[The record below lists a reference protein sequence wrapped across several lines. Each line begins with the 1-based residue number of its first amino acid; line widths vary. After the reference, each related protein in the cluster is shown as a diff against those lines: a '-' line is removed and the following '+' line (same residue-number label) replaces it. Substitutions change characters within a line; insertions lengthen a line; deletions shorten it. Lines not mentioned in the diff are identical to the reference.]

1 MSSAFPKYKKRI
13 LAAVLSVGIAAAI
26 MVPAGCQKKTAESEN
41 RAFEEF
47 TKEVFC
53 REVASNT
60 ISLHY
65 TLKNPE
71 DYGIEETAVTFGGF
85 ETEKDAILASVE
97 NLQQAMAEYDYG
109 NLSVENRLTYDVLDY
124 YLERT
129 EADAKYILYEEP
141 LGLVSGV
148 QTQLPVILSEYPFYD
163 KEDVDTYLE
172 LMKTTPEYFEELT
185 EFEQAKSKAGLFMS
199 DEAAQEVITQCKSFM
214 NMGESN
220 YLISTFVER
229 IKQVEGFS
237 EEEKS
242 KYLQKNALMLS
253 SYVLPAYAK
262 LVATLQ
268 TLMGTGENEMGLCYL
283 PEGKEYYKEVVKDAT
298 GSSRSVAELKGLTK
312 QQIIADLEA
321 MEKVLGIAGEEEI
334 EEQDAEQGEEQAEEP
349 SEEQDIDRVEE
360 QAEEPSEERDIDRV
374 EEQAEEPSEE
384 QDIDRVEE
392 QAIETMSMDAADPVA
407 ILNSLEEEITKAFP
421 ESPDT
426 TVSVKYV
433 PEAMEEHLSP
443 AFYMIPAID
452 NYEDNV
458 IYVNQAHMGNTLTL
472 FTTLAHEGYP
482 GHLYQTVYYASTDP
496 DPLRSIFNF
505 GGYVEGWATYA
516 EMCSYSLAPLTREQS
531 TLLQKNSSIILGLYT
546 LADIGIHYEGW
557 SRMDTFSFFS
567 NYGISDIDTVNRIY
581 DLILG
586 SPGNYLKYYI
596 GYLEFL
602 ELKKE
607 WVAEKGEEFSQKEFH
622 EAVLSVGP
630 APFELVEK
638 YIR

>member
-13 LAAVLSVGIAAAI
+13 LAAVLSVGIAAA
-26 MVPAGCQKKTAESEN
+26 MVPAGCQKKTAENEN

-85 ETEKDAILASVE
+85 ETEKAAILASVE

-242 KYLQKNALMLS
+242 KYIQKNALMLS
-253 SYVLPAYAK
+253 SYVLPAYSK
-262 LVATLQ
+262 LVAKLQ
-268 TLMGTGENEMGLCYL
+268 TLMGTGENEKGLCYL
-283 PEGKEYYKEVVKDAT
+283 PEGKEYYEEVVKDAT
-298 GSSRSVAELKGLTK
+298 GSSRSVEELKGLTK

-334 EEQDAEQGEEQAEEP
+334 EEQDAEQG
-349 SEEQDIDRVEE
+349 
-360 QAEEPSEERDIDRV
+360 

-458 IYVNQAHMGNTLTL
+458 IYVNQAHMGNALTL

>member
-229 IKQVEGFS
+229 IKQVEGLS

-242 KYLQKNALMLS
+242 KYIQKNALMLS
-253 SYVLPAYAK
+253 SYVLPAYSK
-262 LVATLQ
+262 LVAKLQ
-268 TLMGTGENEMGLCYL
+268 TLMGTGENEKGLCYL
-283 PEGKEYYKEVVKDAT
+283 PEGKEYYEEVVEDAT

-321 MEKVLGIAGEEEI
+321 MEKVLGVADEEEV
-334 EEQDAEQGEEQAEEP
+334 EKQGEEQAEEP
-349 SEEQDIDRVEE
+349 SEEQDIE
-360 QAEEPSEERDIDRV
+360 
-374 EEQAEEPSEE
+374 
-384 QDIDRVEE
+384 RVEE

-458 IYVNQAHMGNTLTL
+458 IYVNQAHMGNALTL

>member
-1 MSSAFPKYKKRI
+1 MSSAFPKYKRKV
-13 LAAVLSVGIAAAI
+13 LAAVLSVGIAAA
-26 MVPAGCQKKTAESEN
+26 MVLAGCQKKTAESEN

-85 ETEKDAILASVE
+85 ETEKEAILASVE
-97 NLQQAMAEYDYG
+97 NLQQAMTEYDYG
-109 NLSVENRLTYDVLDY
+109 SLSVENRLTYDVLDY

-199 DEAAQEVITQCKSFM
+199 DEAAQEVIKQCKSFM

-229 IKQVEGFS
+229 IKQVEELS

-242 KYLQKNALMLS
+242 KYIQKNALMLS
-253 SYVLPAYAK
+253 SYVLPAYSK
-262 LVATLQ
+262 LVAKLQ

-283 PEGKEYYKEVVKDAT
+283 PEGKEYYEEVVEDAT
-298 GSSRSVAELKGLTK
+298 GSSRSVAEFKGLTK

-334 EEQDAEQGEEQAEEP
+334 EEQDVKQGEEQAEEP
-349 SEEQDIDRVEE
+349 SEEQDIE
-360 QAEEPSEERDIDRV
+360 
-374 EEQAEEPSEE
+374 
-384 QDIDRVEE
+384 RVEE

-458 IYVNQAHMGNTLTL
+458 IYVNQAHMGNALTL

-638 YIR
+638 YMWEM

>member
-109 NLSVENRLTYDVLDY
+109 DLSVENRLTYDVLDY

-229 IKQVEGFS
+229 IKQVEGLS

-242 KYLQKNALMLS
+242 KYIQKNALMLS
-253 SYVLPAYAK
+253 SYVLPAYSK
-262 LVATLQ
+262 LVAKLQ
-268 TLMGTGENEMGLCYL
+268 TLMGTGENEKGLCYL
-283 PEGKEYYKEVVKDAT
+283 PEGKEYYEEVVEDAT

-334 EEQDAEQGEEQAEEP
+334 EEQDAEQGEEL
-349 SEEQDIDRVEE
+349 
-360 QAEEPSEERDIDRV
+360 AEEPSEER
-374 EEQAEEPSEE
+374 
-384 QDIDRVEE
+384 DIDRVEE

-433 PEAMEEHLSP
+433 PEAMEEYLSP

-458 IYVNQAHMGNTLTL
+458 IYVNQAHMGNALTL

>member
-13 LAAVLSVGIAAAI
+13 LAAVLSVGIAAA

-71 DYGIEETAVTFGGF
+71 DYGIEETTVTFGGF

-129 EADAKYILYEEP
+129 EADAKYIFYEEP

-229 IKQVEGFS
+229 IKQVEGLS

-242 KYLQKNALMLS
+242 KYIQKNALMLS
-253 SYVLPAYAK
+253 SYVLPAYSK
-262 LVATLQ
+262 LVAKLQ

-283 PEGKEYYKEVVKDAT
+283 PEGKEYYEEVVEDAT

-321 MEKVLGIAGEEEI
+321 MEKVLGVADEEEV
-334 EEQDAEQGEEQAEEP
+334 EKQGEEPSEEP
-349 SEEQDIDRVEE
+349 SEEQDIDRG
-360 QAEEPSEERDIDRV
+360 
-374 EEQAEEPSEE
+374 
-384 QDIDRVEE
+384 EE
-392 QAIETMSMDAADPVA
+392 QAIETMSMNAADPVA

-458 IYVNQAHMGNTLTL
+458 IYVNQAHMGNALTL

>member
-13 LAAVLSVGIAAAI
+13 LAAVLSVGIAAA

-229 IKQVEGFS
+229 IKQVEGLS

-242 KYLQKNALMLS
+242 KYIQKNALMLS
-253 SYVLPAYAK
+253 SYVLPAYSK
-262 LVATLQ
+262 LVAKLQ

-283 PEGKEYYKEVVKDAT
+283 PEGKEYYEEVVEDAT

-321 MEKVLGIAGEEEI
+321 MEKVLGVADEEEV
-334 EEQDAEQGEEQAEEP
+334 EKQGEEPSEEP
-349 SEEQDIDRVEE
+349 SEEQDIDRG
-360 QAEEPSEERDIDRV
+360 
-374 EEQAEEPSEE
+374 
-384 QDIDRVEE
+384 EE
-392 QAIETMSMDAADPVA
+392 QAIETMLMNAADPVA

-458 IYVNQAHMGNTLTL
+458 IYVNQAHMGNALTL

-505 GGYVEGWATYA
+505 VGYVEGWATYA

>member
-229 IKQVEGFS
+229 IKQVEGLS

-242 KYLQKNALMLS
+242 KYIQKNALMLG
-253 SYVLPAYAK
+253 SYVLPAYSK
-262 LVATLQ
+262 LVAKLQ
-268 TLMGTGENEMGLCYL
+268 TLMGTGENEKGLCYL
-283 PEGKEYYKEVVKDAT
+283 PEGKEYYEEVVKDAT

-321 MEKVLGIAGEEEI
+321 MEKVLGIAGEEVLGVAGEEEI
-334 EEQDAEQGEEQAEEP
+334 EEQDAEQGEEP
-349 SEEQDIDRVEE
+349 S
-360 QAEEPSEERDIDRV
+360 EEPSEER
-374 EEQAEEPSEE
+374 
-384 QDIDRVEE
+384 DIDRVEE

-458 IYVNQAHMGNTLTL
+458 IYVNQAHMGNALTL

-567 NYGISDIDTVNRIY
+567 NYGISDIDAVNRIY